1 MKESINLM
9 YCTIMDK
16 ILNASELSSFES
28 FLCENR
34 FIQRKQTEKFTHQ
47 LLVIYKYLEESIKK
61 ILKEEDHIFQFY
73 HFSSFYII
81 PLFSKI
87 DKKNNSKFLYHIF
100 ELSLKM
106 DMDCSIT
113 CLISIED
120 LELKKKGFET
130 FVEYSC
136 QTGKIDNLLNYN
148 FDKNQYELIFSILD
162 KKSKGL
168 INQPEHL
175 ILKKSLTPVDENN
188 NLNYTP
194 DVIYLFIYLSLLSV
208 QNDYYNYARV
218 LNSYVNSLNILLKKQ
233 YFNLPELTKIYK
245 EILSCLTKIK
255 TKNISSNFNFI
266 PLFSNEEICSYE
278 KCLKSIGKIKYINKL
293 HFRAKYHLLRWNEGP
308 LFTSRDLGK
317 RVKISDKFDQKT
329 VTDDNLMVDFI
340 CSKSF
345 EDEFFTFLNETQ
357 YIEYLTQEITD
368 QNSLNLQKI
377 FNCISQK

>member
-194 DVIYLFIYLSLLSV
+194 DVNYLFIYLSLF
-208 QNDYYNYARV
+208 A
-218 LNSYVNSLNILLKKQ
+218 
-233 YFNLPELTKIYK
+233 F
-245 EILSCLTKIK
+245 
-255 TKNISSNFNFI
+255 
-266 PLFSNEEICSYE
+266 
-278 KCLKSIGKIKYINKL
+278 
-293 HFRAKYHLLRWNEGP
+293 
-308 LFTSRDLGK
+308 
-317 RVKISDKFDQKT
+317 
-329 VTDDNLMVDFI
+329 
-340 CSKSF
+340 
-345 EDEFFTFLNETQ
+345 
-357 YIEYLTQEITD
+357 
-368 QNSLNLQKI
+368 
-377 FNCISQK
+377 